1 MTSVGFAGEL
11 FSTDAMNEL
20 DPVLT
25 ERRHLPFQETA
36 GTTDAMREI
45 WWM

>member
-25 ERRHLPFQETA
+25 ETA